1 MAERLR
7 FKSTIEQA
15 RGPGA
20 AVAVIT
26 PDVASALG
34 GLKQMRVTGALNGV
48 EFRSSTYPWQG
59 RQLFVGLPKA
69 TREAA
74 GVGLGDSVTIELE
87 RDDSPRM
94 LELHPDL
101 AAALA
106 GEPGL
111 RERFDKLAF
120 GRRRLLAEPVA
131 EAVKPETRAA
141 RVNKAL
147 AELRKLG

>member
-1 MAERLR
+1 MR
-7 FKSTIEQA
+7 FRSIVEQA

-26 PDVASALG
+26 PDVARALG
-34 GLKQMRVTGALNGV
+34 GLKQMRVTGALNGI

-69 TREAA
+69 TRAAA
-74 GVGLGDSVTIELE
+74 GVALGDQVEIELE
-87 RDDSPRM
+87 RDDTPRV

-106 GEPGL
+106 TEPEL
-111 RERFDKLAF
+111 RARFDKLAF

-131 EAVKPETRAA
+131 EAVRPETRAA
-141 RVNKAL
+141 RVDKAL
-147 AELRKLG
+147 AELRRLA